1 LILYWTMESNWTKE
15 YIKIRC
21 SIESYLVIKINFQI
35 YVRSFFSRWVTQA
48 LDRGVDRIELCSV
61 FCKLVDFN
69 RESLFNDHLRFW
81 FIISR
86 ERETLL
92 YDNEEVLR
100 CYSFQTAKNTTIG
113 LGLYHK
119 N

>member
-1 LILYWTMESNWTKE
+1 MYVAFS
-15 YIKIRC
+15 
-21 SIESYLVIKINFQI
+21 LVGLHKPL
-35 YVRSFFSRWVTQA
+35 TEE
-48 LDRGVDRIELCSV
+48 LIELNCV
-61 FCKLVDFN
+61 QFFDFN
-69 RESLFNDHLRFW
+69 GESLFNDHLRFC
-81 FIISR
+81 FILIYYI